1 MYAGGKLQIVQDDDG
16 IFKLYFVSGDN
27 KCHKIF
33 TMGDAVEALRYLLL
47 DVENM
52 QKNMVNIAMK

>member
-27 KCHKIF
+27 KRHKTF
-33 TMGDAVEALRYLLL
+33 TMGDAAEALKYLLL
-47 DVENM
+47 DNVENER
-52 QKNMVNIAMK
+52 KWIKKY

>member
-33 TMGDAVEALRYLLL
+33 TMGDAVEALNYLLFD
-47 DVENM
+47 DVGRERKCKSNS
-52 QKNMVNIAMK
+52 